1 MWVVSL
7 NTSVLSCY
15 SDMHAKF
22 EGQSLK
28 YAWLD
33 LVVGDFGEDGLGI
46 HIQSNMTAKTTKGAW
61 IRTNYLG

>member
-15 SDMHAKF
+15 IDMQAKF
-22 EGQSLK
+22 EGESLK

-33 LVVGDFGEDGLGI
+33 RVVGDFGEDGLGI
-46 HIQSNMTAKTTKGAW
+46 HIQS
-61 IRTNYLG
+61 I